1 MSWLTTGA
9 EIIAIEDS
17 DAVGFAE
24 AAASVGEITFRSLEG
39 FVTNVLADV
48 GARNISLL
56 HVQVHGNPDG
66 MGFGEDWMSV
76 DSFDTFRAQLRRL
89 SSKFTSSAWVDLR
102 GCEVGM
108 NLPLMHRFRELW
120 GVGVVAGRGLQNNLF
135 DLNFGM
141 YQIVSRDGRESTS
154 FSAPPWVAY
163 DVGRRAT
170 RGILSHM

>member
-9 EIIAIEDS
+9 EVIAIEDS

-24 AAASVGEITFRSLEG
+24 AAASLGEVTFRSLEG
-39 FVTNVLADV
+39 FVSNVLADL
-48 GARNISLL
+48 GARNIALL
-56 HVQVHGNPDG
+56 HVQVHGSPDG
-66 MGFGEDWMSV
+66 MGFGDDWLSV
-76 DSFDTFRAQLRRL
+76 DSFDNYRAQLRRL

-108 NLPLMHRFRELW
+108 NLPLMHRIRQLW

-135 DLNFGM
+135 DMNFGM
-141 YQIVSRDGRESTS
+141 YQVVTRDGRESIS

-170 RGILSHM
+170 RGILSYM

>member
-9 EIIAIEDS
+9 EVIAIEDS
-17 DAVGFAE
+17 DIVGFAE
-24 AAASVGEITFRSLEG
+24 ATASLGEVTFRSLEG
-39 FVTNVLADV
+39 FVTNVLSDL

-56 HVQVHGNPDG
+56 HVQVHGNSDG
-66 MGFGEDWMSV
+66 MGFGEDWLSV
-76 DSFDTFRAQLRRL
+76 ATFDTYRAQLRRL
-89 SSKFTSSAWVDLR
+89 SSKFTSNAWADLR

-135 DLNFGM
+135 DMNFGT
-141 YQIVSRDGRESTS
+141 YQIVHRDGREDTS

-163 DVGRRAT
+163 DVGRRAA
-170 RGILSHM
+170 RGVLSYL